1 MREHLPLYPFR
12 TLAKVAIGRDK
23 LLLEIGV
30 AIKPASG

>member
-1 MREHLPLYPFR
+1 
-12 TLAKVAIGRDK
+12 LAKVAIGRDK